1 MFIYT
6 SYIIN
11 VYPFILPAVI
21 VRLGST
27 AYTWSEGDGEVA
39 VVIEKIGSN
48 ERVISASLQ
57 AEPMTALGKI
67 NVTHYLIVID
77 ICKHISLPVTAF
89 ANNFAP
95 TPLSLTYSP
104 QVKLIML
111 KVLEGPTNLISSSLP
126 SSSNSWIWLLIPGQS
141 WSPVLIGGDSERGG
155 GGHWGWQC
163 PGGHRDVLTLPRHWS
178 WSHLRW
184 QLLCQYHYHW
194 WRWSYG
200 PVFQWGLCTEC
211 LWGCW

>member
-1 MFIYT
+1 M
-6 SYIIN
+6 
-11 VYPFILPAVI
+11 
-21 VRLGST
+21 
-27 AYTWSEGDGEVA
+27 
-39 VVIEKIGSN
+39 IEKIGSN

-67 NVTHYLIVID
+67 NVTHYLIV

-126 SSSNSWIWLLIPGQS
+126 SSSNSWI
-141 WSPVLIGGDSERGG
+141 
-155 GGHWGWQC
+155 
-163 PGGHRDVLTLPRHWS
+163 
-178 WSHLRW
+178 
-184 QLLCQYHYHW
+184 
-194 WRWSYG
+194 
-200 PVFQWGLCTEC
+200 
-211 LWGCW
+211 